1 MVPES
6 EVGGRGKKSPVTGDF
21 PMVKQQRLSQARNQP
36 WEEGKRRKAAYLLLR
51 ENSAAG
57 RPRKVEI
64 AGNGGIGGRS
74 GSGPV
79 PGALSTA
86 ALAKATAKPA
96 GSKKFWLVT
105 ARALNGAVR
114 GAMMGDSAQVD
125 RPVFPI
131 TPACVIVPVPA
142 PRLEQLR
149 FSRGP
154 GARACARKGLAT
166 VSEPDLDDVDRVL
179 EAIDRRIYLDG
190 EGFRIASDPFEVK
203 DDRTRQERLRA
214 METYVALS
222 KPQQPPIAEPAAQ

>member
-57 RPRKVEI
+57 RPRKDQKSPATAELAAAAV
-64 AGNGGIGGRS
+64 AARA
-74 GSGPV
+74 

-114 GAMMGDSAQVD
+114 GAMMGTALKSIAQFFQS
-125 RPVFPI
+125 RP
-131 TPACVIVPVPA
+131 
-142 PRLEQLR
+142 
-149 FSRGP
+149 
-154 GARACARKGLAT
+154 RA
-166 VSEPDLDDVDRVL
+166 
-179 EAIDRRIYLDG
+179 
-190 EGFRIASDPFEVK
+190 
-203 DDRTRQERLRA
+203 
-214 METYVALS
+214 
-222 KPQQPPIAEPAAQ
+222 